1 MPHTPLVNEM
11 TRFEIRHLSLK
22 NSLIV
27 NLPLIE
33 SAYFTNNNDISTIC
47 FQFIEEK
54 INKLRFHYKNKAD

>member
-11 TRFEIRHLSLK
+11 ARFEIRHLSLK
-22 NSLIV
+22 DSLIV

-47 FQFIEEK
+47 FQFIGGFIK
-54 INKLRFHYKNKAD
+54 IKLINNKL